1 ELLHED
7 IAQVIGL
14 YKANHKVTEIVE
26 LTVCHRSVYRFISW
40 FEANSQEELLTS
52 NPGLLLTAMSPRT
65 RKVIARQESPA
76 KPCRQCSTMTERG
89 AEGRKHNKILRG
101 V

>member
-1 ELLHED
+1 MSRRVTKRED

-26 LTVCHRSVYRFISW
+26 LT
-40 FEANSQEELLTS
+40 A
-52 NPGLLLTAMSPRT
+52 
-65 RKVIARQESPA
+65 PA
-76 KPCRQCSTMTERG
+76 KPCRQCSTTTERG
-89 AEGRKHNKILRG
+89 AEGEGKHNKILRG